1 MQLST
6 RLRVVSDAGT
16 GIIYLFALL
25 VRKQSFF
32 DMHYHSHLSHLQVA
46 CVGGHLGAVEVLL
59 RYKARKNKLNFLKEK
74 PGDCIGKSKHPREI
88 REALGV
94 PLKPPTAAAAEED
107 MGHTGLQ
114 GAHDEEDDLFLPSMR
129 GEAKDE
135 PRGAPYG
142 GIPSGRSS
150 GRPPI
155 GGGGGGA
162 GAGVYVPKY
171 ERGNNFSTDSYSER
185 SYQEEKSYR

>member
-1 MQLST
+1 
-6 RLRVVSDAGT
+6 
-16 GIIYLFALL
+16 
-25 VRKQSFF
+25 
-32 DMHYHSHLSHLQVA
+32 
-46 CVGGHLGAVEVLL
+46 VEVLL

-94 PLKPPTAAAAEED
+94 PLKPPASAAAPEED
-107 MGHTGLQ
+107 LGNTGQQ
-114 GAHDEEDDLFLPSMR
+114 GEGHDEEDDLFIPSMR

-155 GGGGGGA
+155 GGGGGGGSGA
-162 GAGVYVPKY
+162 GAYVPKY

-185 SYQEEKSYR
+185 SYQEEKGYR